1 MTSGSIVLI
10 VLTSVI
16 ICLQS
21 TLIVLQVVA
30 MKRGPHPHRER

>member
-1 MTSGSIVLI
+1 MTAGSIVLI
-10 VLTSVI
+10 VLTSII

-30 MKRGPHPHRER
+30 MKRGPHPQRER

>member
-1 MTSGSIVLI
+1 VTSGSIVLI
-10 VLTSVI
+10 VLTSII

-30 MKRGPHPHRER
+30 MKRGPHPPP

>member
-1 MTSGSIVLI
+1 MTAGSVVLI
-10 VLTSVI
+10 VLTSII

>member
-1 MTSGSIVLI
+1 MTVALV

-21 TLIVLQVVA
+21 TLVVLQVVA
-30 MKRGPHPHRER
+30 MKRGPHP

>member
-1 MTSGSIVLI
+1 MTAGSIVLI
-10 VLTSVI
+10 VLTSII

-30 MKRGPHPHRER
+30 MKRGPHPHRE

>member
-1 MTSGSIVLI
+1 VTAGSIVLI
-10 VLTSVI
+10 VLTSII